1 MGYLSH
7 RVDPDQ
13 VKPGDH
19 IYTWRTAFTYSH
31 HGIYVG
37 ENKVVHFTAP
47 ETASSGSGWNLCS
60 SVPSACLNSIQ
71 IGQNCDLGSPLSTCE
86 CGVHQSESGV
96 LVSCLTHFIGT
107 GSLYLYQYGV
117 SKLVYVSKLRG
128 GTCTTAPSDP
138 PQDVIDRANSLLKN
152 GFGAYNVLHNST
164 SSVTQ
169 SEIKMGYLS
178 HQVNPD
184 QLKPGD
190 HIYTWR
196 TTFTYSH
203 HGIYVGENKV
213 IHFTAPETASSGSCT
228 GTGWNLSSGFPSSCM
243 NFIDGGS
250 SQPKSGSQS
259 CDRGTTVRISLCTAR
274 RAFWLL
280 ESPLLEAAGSTTGA
294 VTVAVTVGTH
304 CWNRY
309 STDVGV
315 RDDVDKIHV
324 ERVGSI
330 LGN

>member
-7 RVDPDQ
+7 R
-13 VKPGDH
+13 
-19 IYTWRTAFTYSH
+19 
-31 HGIYVG
+31 
-37 ENKVVHFTAP
+37 
-47 ETASSGSGWNLCS
+47 
-60 SVPSACLNSIQ
+60 
-71 IGQNCDLGSPLSTCE
+71 
-86 CGVHQSESGV
+86 
-96 LVSCLTHFIGT
+96 
-107 GSLYLYQYGV
+107 
-117 SKLVYVSKLRG
+117 
-128 GTCTTAPSDP
+128 
-138 PQDVIDRANSLLKN
+138 
-152 GFGAYNVLHNST
+152 
-164 SSVTQ
+164 
-169 SEIKMGYLS
+169 
-178 HQVNPD
+178 VNPD

-196 TTFTYSH
+196 TAFTYSH

-259 CDRGTTVRISLCTAR
+259 CDRGSCLSTYACGSQQPESGVIISCLNCFIGTGSLYLYQYEVNKYVHLSKLRGGTCTMAPSDPPEEVIDRAIYLWRNGFGKYNVVRNNCEDFALYCKTSRLVTGKPATGSSGQVNFFINSSWKAIVTSALPKLV
-274 RAFWLL
+274 F
-280 ESPLLEAAGSTTGA
+280 STTGA

-315 RDDVDKIHV
+315 RDDVEKIHV